1 MSGILSLWP
10 IGVVWLVFGV
20 TIGGMYLVERWR
32 RQRATQQFHALLD
45 AGLLRLT
52 QQRPDPVT
60 LAAVAVMIADHRRQI
75 AEDIAAAI
83 ERGRDQH
90 VPAATSHVELAMR
103 SVWCK
108 AARIARENKQ
118 VDRRLEEVAR

>member
-1 MSGILSLWP
+1 MTALSLWP

-20 TIGGMYLVERWR
+20 TIGGMYLVERWLR
-32 RQRATQQFHALLD
+32 RRETQRLRALLD
-45 AGLLRLT
+45 AGLQRLT

-60 LAAVAVMIADHRRQI
+60 LAAVAVMLADHRREV
-75 AEDIAAAI
+75 AEEIAAAI

-103 SVWCK
+103 SVWCE
-108 AARIARENKQ
+108 AARIARE
-118 VDRRLEEVAR
+118 VT